1 MDGRE
6 SNAASAKHP
15 TVLSGGRREAFDFL
29 RLRATAMT
37 DDSADIDMTP
47 MVDVTFLLLIFF
59 VMTAAFSL
67 QKSIEVPTTED
78 ETRAESRTMDDFADD
93 TVIVRVDQDNIY
105 WISSPAWHEEREAPN
120 AVDMLI
126 KVRKARAESATAAG
140 TEVNQIGRASCRERV

>member
-1 MDGRE
+1 MNTKEDE
-6 SNAASAKHP
+6 
-15 TVLSGGRREAFDFL
+15 
-29 RLRATAMT
+29 
-37 DDSADIDMTP
+37 ADIDMTP

-78 ETRAESRTMDDFADD
+78 ETGAESRTMDDFADD

-126 KVRKARAESATAAG
+126 KVRKARAESATVAG
-140 TEVNQIGRASCRERV
+140 TEVNRLLVLASEDATHEKVVAALDAGSEVGMEQVQLATAEEP